1 MVVRRVIRGRGKKV
15 IKKIITKVIVA
26 MSFHIPLA
34 IHFIR
39 YVVFVFS
46 EDLLDKIWGWEG
58 LVPLHSDIKWYDDC
72 SSHLEYYKCNAYDF
86 IAPACQNQQ
95 IASSAICK
103 SVSNPLA

>member
-1 MVVRRVIRGRGKKV
+1 
-15 IKKIITKVIVA
+15 

-46 EDLLDKIWGWEG
+46 ENLLDKIWDWEG
-58 LVPLHSDIKWYDDC
+58 LVPLYSDRYDDY
-72 SSHLEYYKCNAYDF
+72 SSHLEDKRNAYEF
-86 IAPACQNQQ
+86 IAHASQNLQ

-103 SVSNPLA
+103 SVSNPLASLLNHRLSN